1 MHSAKKKI
9 ALIGGGGYLG
19 RHLANILSPLY
30 EVIATSRNG
39 KEQCLQ
45 VDLLL
50 PETVEQLK
58 QHGPF
63 ESVFILASG
72 LQGLGT
78 TVLKQAYLDLDTK
91 CLAGFLQFIS
101 DQQLSKKIIYTS
113 SMTVYGSRNAV
124 PVSENGVLQ
133 PLSSYGLSKMLGEN
147 IFRFF
152 CDTTEIKGVILRIP
166 GLYGGDRTS
175 GFIYHTAR
183 KCLKQEQIEIDTS
196 SLGYWETMHVEDCC
210 QVIKSF
216 LDAYDWE
223 CDCNVFNIG
232 YGTKTDIIECAQKIK
247 QLLHAS
253 SEIKILS
260 EKGYVD
266 FYLDSSKI
274 KQYAP
279 ERFSYSNSLER
290 YLKSMVS

>member
-1 MHSAKKKI
+1 MHSAEKKI

-63 ESVFILASG
+63 ESGFILASG

-91 CLAGFLQFIS
+91 GLAGFLQFIS

-113 SMTVYGSRNAV
+113 SMTVYG
-124 PVSENGVLQ
+124 
-133 PLSSYGLSKMLGEN
+133 
-147 IFRFF
+147 
-152 CDTTEIKGVILRIP
+152 
-166 GLYGGDRTS
+166 
-175 GFIYHTAR
+175 
-183 KCLKQEQIEIDTS
+183 
-196 SLGYWETMHVEDCC
+196 
-210 QVIKSF
+210 
-216 LDAYDWE
+216 
-223 CDCNVFNIG
+223 
-232 YGTKTDIIECAQKIK
+232 
-247 QLLHAS
+247 
-253 SEIKILS
+253 
-260 EKGYVD
+260 
-266 FYLDSSKI
+266 
-274 KQYAP
+274 
-279 ERFSYSNSLER
+279 
-290 YLKSMVS
+290 